1 MLSPMNNSESE
12 IDSWLIAGVPGINS
26 ASDEVWESGFEADR
40 QIVLSKFGPY
50 QKIFLRPEK
59 FIKRFYHSVYPL
71 TIEEW
76 QCTEQVKLYD
86 DFCTM
91 DIALDVRFQATFNYA
106 VSNMEI
112 LSELNEHIKSAYYGL
127 AIDIVNRELL
137 NLSDG
142 GWVQDGLEAVEKK
155 IGTSISEMLILQN
168 IQSQVVCKLKPS
180 FEKFPD
186 VQFAKETVYLC
197 VLKKSFEFSDQEK
210 EELFRQQQEQEKQKI
225 EHKRKQ
231 LKRLNQVAE
240 VDRQKQALDAENNKR
255 FLKQREKLQLEQFEI
270 KKKIHADR
278 IKHNNKLKEM
288 TFIAELEEKA
298 RLKAEERASEEE
310 EKLLL
315 ITHQVK
321 LKQKELES
329 EIGIYEREQES
340 WREAKDKTHTEEL
353 DLKHRQKQLEF
364 DTDVGYKKRY
374 ELQRLAMQEES
385 FAARKKSDVYLK
397 REIELLE
404 LEKQRLALKLSIK
417 DFKNKDKKDE
427 R

>member
-155 IGTSISEMLILQN
+155 IGISISEMLILQN

>member
-1 MLSPMNNSESE
+1 
-12 IDSWLIAGVPGINS
+12 
-26 ASDEVWESGFEADR
+26 
-40 QIVLSKFGPY
+40 
-50 QKIFLRPEK
+50 
-59 FIKRFYHSVYPL
+59 
-71 TIEEW
+71 
-76 QCTEQVKLYD
+76 
-86 DFCTM
+86 
-91 DIALDVRFQATFNYA
+91 
-106 VSNMEI
+106 MEI

-155 IGTSISEMLILQN
+155 IGISISEMLILQN